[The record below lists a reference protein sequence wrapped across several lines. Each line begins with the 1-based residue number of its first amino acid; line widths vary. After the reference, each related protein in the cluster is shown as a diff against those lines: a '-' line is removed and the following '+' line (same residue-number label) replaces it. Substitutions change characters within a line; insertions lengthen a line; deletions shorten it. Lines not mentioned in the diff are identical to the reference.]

1 MLRSITHTKIRDF
14 AHGNLPRQM
23 HHHQWQVPVNCVR
36 RSYIGQHRTDYWTL
50 LEPSSCHEW
59 CLPSPLG
66 EPPIYKREEK
76 KKDLSTRI
84 HGRVIKAL
92 SLGSKALE
100 FGSCVKN
107 WYPQHGGAGCSV
119 FFLEKPKISLLNKRY
134 TSIISEVKPVWT
146 KATRGT
152 LDQEFKTLNYAYYTQ
167 LVRMVK
173 ILRCRRP
180 EDQA

>member
-1 MLRSITHTKIRDF
+1 MF
-14 AHGNLPRQM
+14 
-23 HHHQWQVPVNCVR
+23 
-36 RSYIGQHRTDYWTL
+36 
-50 LEPSSCHEW
+50 
-59 CLPSPLG
+59 
-66 EPPIYKREEK
+66 
-76 KKDLSTRI
+76 
-84 HGRVIKAL
+84 
-92 SLGSKALE
+92 
-100 FGSCVKN
+100 
-107 WYPQHGGAGCSV
+107 
-119 FFLEKPKISLLNKRY
+119 FFLEKLKISLLNKRY

>member
-1 MLRSITHTKIRDF
+1 METYLVRCTIISGRFQWIAWGVHTSDNIGRTIG
-14 AHGNLPRQM
+14 HCSN
-23 HHHQWQVPVNCVR
+23 HHHVTNGVFHLRLV
-36 RSYIGQHRTDYWTL
+36 SL
-50 LEPSSCHEW
+50 L
-59 CLPSPLG
+59 
-66 EPPIYKREEK
+66 YKREEK

-107 WYPQHGGAGCSV
+107 WYPQHEGAGCSV
-119 FFLEKPKISLLNKRY
+119 FFLEKLKVSLLNNRY